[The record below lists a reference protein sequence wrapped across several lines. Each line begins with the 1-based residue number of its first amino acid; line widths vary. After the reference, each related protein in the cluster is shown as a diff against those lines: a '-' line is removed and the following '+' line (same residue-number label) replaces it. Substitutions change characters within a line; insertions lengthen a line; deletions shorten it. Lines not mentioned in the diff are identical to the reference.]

1 MGMRWPLGSEPPPPS
16 PLFLLPHLRIHSRQ
30 WERASALQPHLLTA
44 VPASEAGVSRVGWER
59 EWPGSW
65 ASRHLHRACCT
76 GTNTALLEGHW
87 EHREGTDKWAS
98 KVKGKLNRRQKNTPR
113 GGIANRKVPRPK
125 RAGCVD
131 TREKWVSVKGRQ
143 SQEYSGNCGGG
154 SGPQA

>member
-1 MGMRWPLGSEPPPPS
+1 M
-16 PLFLLPHLRIHSRQ
+16 
-30 WERASALQPHLLTA
+30 
-44 VPASEAGVSRVGWER
+44 SRVGWER

-76 GTNTALLEGHW
+76 GTNKALLEGHW

-98 KVKGKLNRRQKNTPR
+98 KVKGKLNRRQKNSPS

-131 TREKWVSVKGRQ
+131 TRKKWVSVKGRQ
-143 SQEYSGNCGGG
+143 SQEYSGNCDGG
-154 SGPQA
+154 SRPQA